1 MMLSKWVGVL
11 RWALEAWGGER
22 ACRLQSIYFAAARLA
37 DRFGAGLFA
46 RASSA
51 DWMLCA
57 VTIARINPGKRCSSS
72 VQRETLCISTP
83 WRSLRIRPAS
93 RRILKCC
100 ESVDFGIALS
110 LTVRK
115 FEQLCGHSWAT
126 MPAYM
131 ATRTGSDNAW
141 RIPSTVTSSIDG
153 WKRGRIAIRVVI

>member
-1 MMLSKWVGVL
+1 MV
-11 RWALEAWGGER
+11 
-22 ACRLQSIYFAAARLA
+22 
-37 DRFGAGLFA
+37 
-46 RASSA
+46 
-51 DWMLCA
+51 CA

-72 VQRETLCISTP
+72 AQRETLRISTP

-115 FEQLCGHSWAT
+115 FEQLCGHSCPT
-126 MPAYM
+126 MSAYI
-131 ATRTGSDNAW
+131 ATRTGSDSAW

-153 WKRGRIAIRVVI
+153 WNSGRIPIRLVTPRERFNSSIVLNC

>member
-1 MMLSKWVGVL
+1 MREEICRVNERYRGPVGLAVF
-11 RWALEAWGGER
+11 
-22 ACRLQSIYFAAARLA
+22 YFAVGRLA
-37 DRFGAGLFA
+37 GRLAAGIFA

-51 DWMLCA
+51 DWMACA

-72 VQRETLCISTP
+72 VQRDMLCISTP
-83 WRSLRIRPAS
+83 WRSLRIKPAS

-115 FEQLCGHSWAT
+115 FEQFCGHSWAT
-126 MPAYM
+126 MSAYM
-131 ATRTGSDNAW
+131 ATRTGSDSAW

-153 WKRGRIAIRVVI
+153 WKRGRIPNKSSHPEETVQ